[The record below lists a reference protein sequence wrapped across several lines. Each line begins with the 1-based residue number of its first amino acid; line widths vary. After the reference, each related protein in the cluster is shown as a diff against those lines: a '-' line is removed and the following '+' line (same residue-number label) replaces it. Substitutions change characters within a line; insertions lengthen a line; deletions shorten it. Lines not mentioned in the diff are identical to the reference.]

1 MVRVRVQVGF
11 GVVDWDWYEGLM
23 DLTPEPFMISFPIL
37 WPHAI
42 STENQE

>member
-37 WPHAI
+37 
-42 STENQE
+42 